1 MPPFVLLKNPKS
13 YRPCGR
19 DDMITNHTLRT
30 YWMDHFESHFAGTF
44 IPQAVVTYG
53 ESAWPKI
60 EAAYRDMLAIFA
72 ELRKCPA
79 SHGPLDL
86 YVLDMIRQRA
96 IIKHG
101 VPDPFLALKTRENN
115 LMIKQYPR
123 VIEELDSHHDEREMH
138 LMAIEGIFA
147 GNIYDLGAGAT
158 SKLFASSSPDFI
170 DVRNKITRPWLID
183 CYDQY
188 AERFFSQPS
197 KKTVFFLD
205 NAGSDCILG
214 VMPFVRMLA
223 SRGTQVIIAANSH
236 PALND
241 ITASEL
247 EAILPQLAALDPIL
261 KKHLESKMIR
271 VIADNSGA
279 PLIDFGN
286 MSAELNT
293 AAADADLL
301 YIEGMGRSLESNFE
315 TEFTIDTVKLCMIK
329 DQLAADRHGGKL
341 FDTVLKFES
350 ASS

>member
-1 MPPFVLLKNPKS
+1 MPPFVLLKNPKT

-19 DDMITNHTLRT
+19 DDMITDARLRN

-44 IPQAVVTYG
+44 MPQAVVSYG
-53 ESAWPKI
+53 EEAWPKI

-72 ELRKCPA
+72 DLRRDPA

-101 VPDPFLALKTRENN
+101 VPDPFLGLKTRENA
-115 LMIKQYPR
+115 LMIKQYR
-123 VIEELDSHHDEREMH
+123 HVVDELDSHHDERDML
-138 LMAIEGIFA
+138 LMALEGVFA

-158 SKLFASSSPDFI
+158 SKLFATSSPDFI

-183 CYDQY
+183 DFD
-188 AERFFSQPS
+188 AFADRFFARPS

-214 VMPFVRMLA
+214 VIPFVRMLA
-223 SRGTQVIIAANSH
+223 ARGTHVIIAANTY

-241 ITASEL
+241 ITAGEL
-247 EAILPQLAALDPIL
+247 RALLPQLAGLDPIL
-261 KKHLESKMIR
+261 NQHLKSEMIR
-271 VIADNSGA
+271 VIPSGSGA
-279 PLIDFGN
+279 PLIDLGD
-286 MSAELNT
+286 MSEELNT
-293 AAADADLL
+293 AAAGADIVYL
-301 YIEGMGRSLESNFE
+301 EGMGRSLESNFE
-315 TEFTIDTVKLCMIK
+315 TEFNIDAVKLCMIK

-341 FDTVLKFES
+341 FDTVLKFEPCS
-350 ASS
+350 